1 MKTRFLPHL
10 GLRQQQHL
18 LQALLL
24 LVLAIPCIALA
35 TWLWGKHQSWQNN
48 LQRQEAMYARLTGI
62 QAQQT
67 DIALALE
74 QAQQQ
79 ASLYLFPAEGEPEAT
94 ATAALQQLR
103 QAIDGIGVKVTSS
116 QIKLDL
122 QEDEAQPYQRLQL
135 LHALDGAQ
143 RTRQMVF
150 LPPIRLNAITR
161 QEEAFLHEAMPK
173 GAGRTVVVVVGAR
186 VASVLGERG
195 HRGRRPE
202 RSAASAESS
211 APFAEGPHD

>member
-67 DIALALE
+67 DIALALQ

-135 LHALDGAQ
+135 LLSLDGKWSDIQLALAALRDIRPLLWVDKVQ
-143 RTRQMVF
+143 ISLKTRLQSANPEVEQT
-150 LPPIRLNAITR
+150 LGVELAISLYKAKAL
-161 QEEAFLHEAMPK
+161 QP
-173 GAGRTVVVVVGAR
+173 
-186 VASVLGERG
+186 
-195 HRGRRPE
+195 
-202 RSAASAESS
+202 
-211 APFAEGPHD
+211 

>member
-116 QIKLDL
+116 QIKHDL

-135 LHALDGAQ
+135 LLSLDGKWSDIQLALAALRDIRPLLWVDKVQ
-143 RTRQMVF
+143 ISLKTRLQSANPEVEQT
-150 LPPIRLNAITR
+150 LGVELAISLYKAKAL
-161 QEEAFLHEAMPK
+161 QP
-173 GAGRTVVVVVGAR
+173 
-186 VASVLGERG
+186 
-195 HRGRRPE
+195 
-202 RSAASAESS
+202 
-211 APFAEGPHD
+211 

>member
-79 ASLYLFPAEGEPEAT
+79 ASLYLFSAEGEPEAT

-135 LHALDGAQ
+135 LLSLDGKWSDIQLVLAALRDIRPLLWVDKVQ
-143 RTRQMVF
+143 ISLKTRLQSANPEIEQTLGVE
-150 LPPIRLNAITR
+150 LAISLYKAKAL
-161 QEEAFLHEAMPK
+161 QP
-173 GAGRTVVVVVGAR
+173 
-186 VASVLGERG
+186 
-195 HRGRRPE
+195 
-202 RSAASAESS
+202 
-211 APFAEGPHD
+211 

>member
-1 MKTRFLPHL
+1 MKTDFLPHL

-67 DIALALE
+67 DSALALE

-79 ASLYLFPAEGEPEAT
+79 VSLYLFSAEGEPEAT

-135 LHALDGAQ
+135 LLSLDGKWSDIQLALAALRDIRPLLWVDKVQ
-143 RTRQMVF
+143 ISLKTRLQSANPEVEQT
-150 LPPIRLNAITR
+150 LGVELAISLYKAKAL
-161 QEEAFLHEAMPK
+161 QP
-173 GAGRTVVVVVGAR
+173 
-186 VASVLGERG
+186 
-195 HRGRRPE
+195 
-202 RSAASAESS
+202 
-211 APFAEGPHD
+211 

>member
-18 LQALLL
+18 LQARLL

-79 ASLYLFPAEGEPEAT
+79 VSLYLFSAEGEPEAT

-135 LHALDGAQ
+135 LLSLDGKWSDIQLVLAALRDIRPLLWVDKVQ
-143 RTRQMVF
+143 ISLKTRLQSANPEIEQTLGVE
-150 LPPIRLNAITR
+150 LAISLYKAKAL
-161 QEEAFLHEAMPK
+161 QP
-173 GAGRTVVVVVGAR
+173 
-186 VASVLGERG
+186 
-195 HRGRRPE
+195 
-202 RSAASAESS
+202 
-211 APFAEGPHD
+211 

>member
-135 LHALDGAQ
+135 LLSLDGKWSDIQLVLAALRDIRPLLWVDKVQ
-143 RTRQMVF
+143 ISLKTRLQSANPEIEQTLGVE
-150 LPPIRLNAITR
+150 LAISLYKAKAL
-161 QEEAFLHEAMPK
+161 QP
-173 GAGRTVVVVVGAR
+173 
-186 VASVLGERG
+186 
-195 HRGRRPE
+195 
-202 RSAASAESS
+202 
-211 APFAEGPHD
+211 

>member
-135 LHALDGAQ
+135 LLSLDGKWSDIQLALAALRDIRPLLWVDKVQ
-143 RTRQMVF
+143 ISLKTRLQSANPEIEQTLGVE
-150 LPPIRLNAITR
+150 LAISLYKAKAL
-161 QEEAFLHEAMPK
+161 QP
-173 GAGRTVVVVVGAR
+173 
-186 VASVLGERG
+186 
-195 HRGRRPE
+195 
-202 RSAASAESS
+202 
-211 APFAEGPHD
+211 

>member
-135 LHALDGAQ
+135 LLSLDGKWSDIQLALAALRDIRPLLWVDKVQ
-143 RTRQMVF
+143 ISLKTRLQSANPEVEQT
-150 LPPIRLNAITR
+150 LGVELAISLYKAKAL
-161 QEEAFLHEAMPK
+161 QP
-173 GAGRTVVVVVGAR
+173 
-186 VASVLGERG
+186 
-195 HRGRRPE
+195 
-202 RSAASAESS
+202 
-211 APFAEGPHD
+211 

>member
-79 ASLYLFPAEGEPEAT
+79 VSLYLFSAEGEPEAT

-135 LHALDGAQ
+135 LLSLDGKWSDIQLVLAAL
-143 RTRQMVF
+143 RD
-150 LPPIRLNAITR
+150 IRPLLWVDKVQISLKTQLQSANPEIEQTLGVELAISLYKAKAL
-161 QEEAFLHEAMPK
+161 QP
-173 GAGRTVVVVVGAR
+173 
-186 VASVLGERG
+186 
-195 HRGRRPE
+195 
-202 RSAASAESS
+202 
-211 APFAEGPHD
+211 